1 MSGYGPQRG
10 PRGRADHARSA
21 SGSVPPGW
29 PRSVPP
35 PGTPGFVDRAVGWLL
50 DVCPPEYREHPVLL
64 KHPPVLAWLA
74 ARHVAAQV
82 EAGTVALAQ
91 ARADL
96 AARGVAGRTVE
107 DVLEVLHS
115 ESTRLRSTARGCELL
130 AGALQGSRWVPRL

>member
-1 MSGYGPQRG
+1 MSGYGQE
-10 PRGRADHARSA
+10 RGRRGRPEHARSA

-96 AARGVAGRTVE
+96 ASRGVDGRTVE
-107 DVLEVLHS
+107 EVLEVLHS
-115 ESTRLRSTARGCELL
+115 ESTRLRAAARGCELL